1 MAILYCGKVDAST
14 AGGVHGLAEK
24 GEDIRVFKVDV
35 DDAFEML
42 ADGKFINS
50 TILIAM
56 LWLRHH
62 HPRLCQKWK
71 STGK

>member
-14 AGGVHGLAEK
+14 ASGVHGLAEE
-24 GEDIRVFKVDV
+24 GVDIRVFEVDV

-50 TILIAM
+50 AILIAT
-56 LWLRHH
+56 LWFRHH
-62 HPRLCQKWK
+62 HPRLRQK
-71 STGK
+71 